1 MRFVNGSHS
10 LFWSGS
16 RGTFFCLVKP
26 GVWVVNTLAV
36 VCVFFVD
43 LSNLFLL
50 LICSTDNLIHFF
62 TFLRIHSSSHPF
74 IRILPVQVQLFCV
87 CVWTSFRLLFGPSV
101 SWTLSRSLHFPTNI
115 SYVGL
120 SFLYLRINYRQA
132 VAVVLVANRVWP
144 WSHDFEYAHD
154 QDSQT
159 VLPLAYFWTE
169 YFAIVGGV
177 RSFAWVKLLNW
188 KFSPAVWW
196 TKRKRLWPPTVTV
209 KISRVS
215 AC

>member
-1 MRFVNGSHS
+1 M
-10 LFWSGS
+10 
-16 RGTFFCLVKP
+16 
-26 GVWVVNTLAV
+26 
-36 VCVFFVD
+36 
-43 LSNLFLL
+43 
-50 LICSTDNLIHFF
+50 
-62 TFLRIHSSSHPF
+62 
-74 IRILPVQVQLFCV
+74 

-120 SFLYLRINYRQA
+120 SFLYLRINYTQA

-159 VLPLAYFWTE
+159 VLSLAYFWTE

-177 RSFAWVKLLNW
+177 RTLPESNFWTGNFHRQFGEQRRKGFGHPQSQSRFPALVRVNIIGCVLSSWLVFYWYFRIRSPLSGAPIIGGRAQKAFRQSAPLLPPGQVRLTCL
-188 KFSPAVWW
+188 SVPA
-196 TKRKRLWPPTVTV
+196 LGWPHTF
-209 KISRVS
+209 R
-215 AC
+215 